1 MRSVTRVL
9 TWNVW
14 FGEHQQEERTIAL
27 ISELSR
33 RRPEVI
39 ALQEI
44 TAPVREALDDL
55 AGYEAFDDEGGD
67 GLGYGVVV
75 MTRVAVARA
84 AVLGGMP
91 TQMGRRLVAVEL
103 ASGLTVATIHLESTS
118 FGGTDR
124 VKQLGI
130 LQPWLRARSA
140 DWVLVGDMNFA
151 PSDRAETAALEPGLV
166 DVWPALHGD
175 DPGYTVDT
183 DVNTMRLESAGRA
196 VQKRIDRVFLR
207 SARWRATAIERV
219 GSAPIDDFGTFT
231 SDHFGLEVTLETA

>member
-1 MRSVTRVL
+1 MRVL

-14 FGEHQQEERTIAL
+14 FGEYQQEQRTIAL
-27 ISELSR
+27 VSELAR
-33 RRPEVI
+33 RKPEVI

-44 TAPVREALDDL
+44 TEPVREALDDL
-55 AGYEAFDDEGGD
+55 AGYELFDDEGGD

-103 ASGLTVATIHLESTS
+103 ANGLTVATIHLESTS
-118 FGGTDR
+118 FGGKDR
-124 VKQLGI
+124 VAQLRA

-140 DWVLVGDMNFA
+140 DFVLVGDMNFTPEDA
-151 PSDRAETAALEPGLV
+151 AETAALEPGLV
-166 DVWPALHGD
+166 DVWPALHAE
-175 DPGYTVDT
+175 PGYTVDT
-183 DVNTMRLESAGRA
+183 DVNTMRLESSGAP
-196 VQKRIDRVFLR
+196 VQKRIDRAFLH

-219 GSAPIDDFGTFT
+219 GMAPIDDFGTFT
-231 SDHFGLEVTLETA
+231 SDHFGLQVTLGTP

>member
-1 MRSVTRVL
+1 MKVL

-14 FGEHQQEERTIAL
+14 FGEYQQEQRTIAL

-33 RRPEVI
+33 RKPEVI

-55 AGYEAFDDEGGD
+55 RGYDVFDDEGGD

-75 MTRVAVARA
+75 LTRVAVARA

-103 ASGLTVATIHLESTS
+103 ANGLTVATIHLESTS
-118 FGGTDR
+118 IGGRDR
-124 VKQLGI
+124 VAQLGI
-130 LQPWLRARSA
+130 LQPWLRARAA
-140 DWVLVGDMNFA
+140 DFVLVGDMNFT

-166 DVWPALHGD
+166 DVWPTLHPD
-175 DPGYTVDT
+175 DPGFTVDT
-183 DVNTMRLESAGRA
+183 DVNTMRLESSGAPA
-196 VQKRIDRVFLR
+196 QKRIDRVFLR
-207 SARWRATAIERV
+207 SDRWRPTAIDKV
-219 GSAPIDDFGTFT
+219 GTAPIDDHATFT
-231 SDHFGLEVTLETA
+231 SDHFGLEVTLET